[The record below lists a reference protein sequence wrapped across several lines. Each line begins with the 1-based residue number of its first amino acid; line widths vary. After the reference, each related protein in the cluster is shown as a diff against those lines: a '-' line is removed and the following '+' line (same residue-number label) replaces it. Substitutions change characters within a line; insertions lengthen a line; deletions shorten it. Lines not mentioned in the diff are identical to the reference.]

1 MFSFFSSGTVIAV
14 VESLQL
20 QLIIVNVGLELPLMQ
35 NLEVMLIYITEVFSE
50 LSLRY
55 FNFHYLTFMCYKH
68 VFQEE
73 IEV

>member
-50 LSLRY
+50 LSLKGLSHAILSY
-55 FNFHYLTFMCYKH
+55 FEHRQNYR
-68 VFQEE
+68 
-73 IEV
+73 